1 MVTGKALP
9 SEAVE
14 EEEPSAM
21 CSQTG
26 HTYSQVYL
34 FKQAVCT
41 AQTEYQ
47 KVSSLHVGTD
57 LEKKKTVE
65 RGM

>member
-9 SEAVE
+9 SEVVE

-47 KVSSLHVGTD
+47 KVSSLYVSINF
-57 LEKKKTVE
+57 EKDIME
-65 RGM
+65 RRM